1 MRIPLL
7 FIRRILR
14 TCFTEA
20 GACRIR
26 KPASTALL
34 CLGLSLPLAG
44 CMEYGPVEPIDV
56 TLPGR
61 GLFIS
66 NEGNFTYGNA
76 SLSYYDI
83 THSAL
88 VTNEDGSNDI
98 FYSAN
103 GIPLGD
109 VAQSAIVRGNT
120 VYVIIN
126 NSGVIFAIDRRTAK
140 IIGTIRGLTSPRYM
154 HFLSDTKAYVTDLY
168 ARAITIVNPE
178 SCQITGRIDVNNGYG
193 RQHPT
198 EQMVQYKNFV
208 FTNCWS
214 YDNKILVIDSDT
226 DSVVDS
232 IEVGIQP
239 TSLVIDKYDKI
250 WTITDGGYK
259 GSPYGHEEP
268 CLYRIDAE
276 TRQIEK
282 RIVFDLNDAPSEVCL
297 NGTRDTLY
305 FINEAVWRMDVRAD
319 AVPREPFLKYNNTI
333 YYGLTVDP
341 KTSEVYVADAIDYVQ
356 NGVVYRF
363 SPQAVPLDTLRVDIT
378 PGAFCFAE

>member
-1 MRIPLL
+1 
-7 FIRRILR
+7 
-14 TCFTEA
+14 
-20 GACRIR
+20 
-26 KPASTALL
+26 
-34 CLGLSLPLAG
+34 
-44 CMEYGPVEPIDV
+44 MEYGPVEPIDV

-140 IIGTIRGLTSPRYM
+140 ITGTIRGLTSPRYM

-198 EQMVQYKNFV
+198 EQMVQYKKLRL
-208 FTNCWS
+208 
-214 YDNKILVIDSDT
+214 YELLVIRQQDPGDR
-226 DSVVDS
+226 
-232 IEVGIQP
+232 
-239 TSLVIDKYDKI
+239 LR
-250 WTITDGGYK
+250 
-259 GSPYGHEEP
+259 YGQRRGFDRGRHP
-268 CLYRIDAE
+268 AHIAGD
-276 TRQIEK
+276 RQ
-282 RIVFDLNDAPSEVCL
+282 
-297 NGTRDTLY
+297 
-305 FINEAVWRMDVRAD
+305 VR
-319 AVPREPFLKYNNTI
+319 
-333 YYGLTVDP
+333 
-341 KTSEVYVADAIDYVQ
+341 
-356 NGVVYRF
+356 
-363 SPQAVPLDTLRVDIT
+363 
-378 PGAFCFAE
+378 

>member
-1 MRIPLL
+1 MRIFLL
-7 FIRRILR
+7 HIERMFGA
-14 TCFTEA
+14 CFTKA
-20 GACRIR
+20 GARRIR
-26 KPASTALL
+26 KPASAALL
-34 CLGLSLPLAG
+34 CLALSLPLAG
-44 CMEYGPVEPIDV
+44 CMEYGPV

-76 SLSYYDI
+76 SLCYYDI
-83 THSAL
+83 THGTM
-88 VTNEDGSNDI
+88 VTNDDGSNDI

-140 IIGTIRGLTSPRYM
+140 ITGTIRGLTSPRYM

-214 YDNKILVIDSDT
+214 YDNKILVIDFDT

-239 TSLVIDKYDKI
+239 TSLVMDCNNKM
-250 WTITDGGYK
+250 WTVTDGGYE
-259 GSPYGHEEP
+259 GSPYGYEAP
-268 CLYRIDAE
+268 SLYRIDAE
-276 TRQIEK
+276 TFTVEK
-282 RIVFDLNDAPSEVCL
+282 QFKFKLGDWPSEVQL
-297 NGTRDTLY
+297 NGERDKLY
-305 FINEAVWRMDVRAD
+305 WINKDIWCMDVNAAR
-319 AVPREPFLKYNNTI
+319 VPVRPFLEYSGTI
-333 YYGLTVDP
+333 YYGLTVNP
-341 KTSEVYVADAIDYVQ
+341 ANGEVYIADAIDYQ
-356 NGVVYRF
+356 QQGKIYRY
-363 SPQAVPLDTLRVDIT
+363 SPDGELLDEFYVGII
-378 PGAFCFAE
+378 PGAFCWK

>member
-7 FIRRILR
+7 LIRRILR

-140 IIGTIRGLTSPRYM
+140 ITGTIRGLTSPRYM

-193 RQHPT
+193 PQHPT

-239 TSLVIDKYDKI
+239 TSLVIDKYDNI
-250 WTITDGGYK
+250 GQSTD
-259 GSPYGHEEP
+259 
-268 CLYRIDAE
+268 
-276 TRQIEK
+276 
-282 RIVFDLNDAPSEVCL
+282 
-297 NGTRDTLY
+297 
-305 FINEAVWRMDVRAD
+305 
-319 AVPREPFLKYNNTI
+319 
-333 YYGLTVDP
+333 
-341 KTSEVYVADAIDYVQ
+341 
-356 NGVVYRF
+356 
-363 SPQAVPLDTLRVDIT
+363 
-378 PGAFCFAE
+378 

>member
-7 FIRRILR
+7 LIRRILR

-26 KPASTALL
+26 KPASAALL

-120 VYVIIN
+120 V
-126 NSGVIFAIDRRTAK
+126 
-140 IIGTIRGLTSPRYM
+140 
-154 HFLSDTKAYVTDLY
+154 
-168 ARAITIVNPE
+168 
-178 SCQITGRIDVNNGYG
+178 
-193 RQHPT
+193 
-198 EQMVQYKNFV
+198 
-208 FTNCWS
+208 
-214 YDNKILVIDSDT
+214 
-226 DSVVDS
+226 
-232 IEVGIQP
+232 
-239 TSLVIDKYDKI
+239 
-250 WTITDGGYK
+250 
-259 GSPYGHEEP
+259 
-268 CLYRIDAE
+268 
-276 TRQIEK
+276 
-282 RIVFDLNDAPSEVCL
+282 
-297 NGTRDTLY
+297 
-305 FINEAVWRMDVRAD
+305 
-319 AVPREPFLKYNNTI
+319 
-333 YYGLTVDP
+333 
-341 KTSEVYVADAIDYVQ
+341 
-356 NGVVYRF
+356 
-363 SPQAVPLDTLRVDIT
+363 
-378 PGAFCFAE
+378 